1 MRLSRLSSSAFGAL
15 FFGGAALWSLPLV
28 AQPVVVDTVP
38 AQPKAGAEG
47 PPASSP
53 APGQPVAPP
62 APPTPVAPSE
72 ADRLDAAAKASVA
85 GSEKPPAE
93 RQAEPAAAPATGD
106 GRPPP
111 DLEGLADDVQGIRTD
126 LENFKFQWQ
135 HEIDIHTATTTRN
148 LLLNGVIQTRFSY
161 SDQGTTN
168 ATVYKRHTTFDVPLA
183 QVIFTGNLY
192 KDYKDGRNLSYA
204 LRFGISQ
211 QTSGTNVIGVGSSF
225 LNLLDANISYS
236 VLPTVNLETPVLT
249 ITAGQQLLPFGIEV
263 TAPDELKPVILNAQ
277 FTTRLG
283 LAYRDI
289 GAIVRGDLFTNIDY
303 GYNYR
308 QAALA
313 YAIGI
318 VNGSGGSVIDNN
330 DNKNV
335 VGRLAFTLPADYN
348 SWLRQLT
355 VGGSVV
361 IGKQNLYTNDA
372 TRTLQ
377 GKGVQNRYGLDVY
390 YNHWPFGLTYEYVV
404 GKDAVTPG
412 TTAQDPQ
419 RHVLTSRSHTGT
431 FFLSFGEQFEA
442 GYRNQ
447 GKYDDWWPK
456 TFQPF
461 LRFDSF
467 DPDTATSHNRSD
479 VYTVGLNLFF
489 AETTKFQL
497 NYNHTTN
504 FLYPAQTPP
513 QTNPRVQVNHR
524 QQNAVLAQFQFG
536 F

>member
-1 MRLSRLSSSAFGAL
+1 MRLLRVSSSVSGAL
-15 FFGGAALWSLPLV
+15 LFASFSAWTPPLV
-28 AQPVVVDTVP
+28 AQPIAVP
-38 AQPKAGAEG
+38 PPSAPARPGAEG
-47 PPASSP
+47 PVASSP
-53 APGQPVAPP
+53 PPGDPVAPTTPSPPERSP
-62 APPTPVAPSE
+62 AETE
-72 ADRLDAAAKASVA
+72 RLDAAAKASVS
-85 GSEKPPAE
+85 GTD
-93 RQAEPAAAPATGD
+93 AAPAEPPKEATPAATGE
-106 GRPPP
+106 GAPPP
-111 DLEGLADDVQGIRTD
+111 DLQSLSDDVQGLRTD

-148 LLLNGVIQTRFSY
+148 LLMNGVIQTRFSY
-161 SDQGTTN
+161 SDQKTTN
-168 ATVYKRHTTFDVPLA
+168 ALVYNRHTTFDVPLA
-183 QVIFTGNLY
+183 QIIFNGNLY
-192 KDYKDGRNLSYA
+192 KDYKDGRNLSYS

-211 QTSGTNVIGVGSSF
+211 QTSGTNIIGVGTSF

-236 VLPTVNLETPVLT
+236 VLPTVNLETPALT
-249 ITAGQQLLPFGIEV
+249 VTVGQQLLPFGIEV

-277 FTTRLG
+277 FTTKLA

-289 GAIVRGDLFTNIDY
+289 GAIVRGDLFTSVDY

-313 YAIGI
+313 YAFGI
-318 VNGSGGSVIDNN
+318 VNGSGGSVVDNN
-330 DNKNV
+330 DFKNF

-355 VGGSVV
+355 IGGSVV
-361 IGKQNLYTNDA
+361 LGKQNLYTADA
-372 TRTLQ
+372 AHTLQ
-377 GKGVQNRYGLDVY
+377 GKGVQNRYGFDVY
-390 YNHWPFGLTYEYVV
+390 YNHWPFGLTYEFVV
-404 GKDAVTPG
+404 GKDAATPG
-412 TTAQDPQ
+412 TSPYEPLRT
-419 RHVLTSRSHTGT
+419 VYTSRSHTAT

-461 LRFDSF
+461 LRYDAF
-467 DPDTATSHNRSD
+467 DPDIHTSDNRVN
-479 VYTVGLNLFF
+479 VYTAGINVFF

-504 FLYPAQTPP
+504 YAYPAETPP
-513 QTNPRVQVNHR
+513 QTNPRVQVNER
-524 QQNAVLAQFQFG
+524 EQNAVLAQFQFG